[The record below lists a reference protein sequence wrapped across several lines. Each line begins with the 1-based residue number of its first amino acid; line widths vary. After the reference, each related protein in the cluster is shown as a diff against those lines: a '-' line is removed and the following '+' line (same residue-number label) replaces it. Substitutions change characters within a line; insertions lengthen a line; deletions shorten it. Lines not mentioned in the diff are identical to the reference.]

1 MVAAKT
7 ARDLVLARLVLRS
20 HETPNVRINGT
31 RITIRRSEI
40 TNGHTGICVSVGGG
54 FERWGI
60 AHGAALLR
68 NRIHDCGPCLRGIT
82 TTASM
87 SKERSAP

>member
-54 FERWGI
+54 FERWASLMARPCSGTGSTTVV
-60 AHGAALLR
+60 A
-68 NRIHDCGPCLRGIT
+68 CLRGIT